1 MSKNA
6 LKPVPAR
13 VVREFAREGRVTL
26 TDAALDCI
34 LGGPQGRGRG
44 RLNPDA
50 IAAFNAENGEGLV
63 YAGEK
68 SEAEVKT
75 VTVPMFSPKTGR
87 PVKPLVKPLTEVR
100 KAAGVEGKRGRL
112 SASDLLA
119 AAKAFGSGEPKA
131 PAAPKAAKP
140 AAKGKGKAKA

>member
-13 VVREFAREGRVTL
+13 VVREFAREGRITI
-26 TDAALDCI
+26 TDAALDCV

-44 RLNPDA
+44 RLNRDL

-75 VTVPMFSPKTGR
+75 VEVPMFSPKTGR
-87 PVKPLVKPLTEVR
+87 PVKALVKPLSEVR
-100 KAAGVEGKRGRL
+100 EAAGVKGKRGRL
-112 SASDLLA
+112 SAADLHA
-119 AAKAFGSGEPKA
+119 AALVFGSGEPKVKA
-131 PAAPKAAKP
+131 EPKAAKP
-140 AAKGKGKAKA
+140 AAKGKGKA